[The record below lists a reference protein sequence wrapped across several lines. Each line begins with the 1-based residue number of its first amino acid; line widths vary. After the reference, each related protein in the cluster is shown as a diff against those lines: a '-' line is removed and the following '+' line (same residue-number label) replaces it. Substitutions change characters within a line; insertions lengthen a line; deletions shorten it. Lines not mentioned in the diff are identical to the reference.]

1 MNKLSHCAPLL
12 CAVLAIFTVLSIRGF
27 AKTTLG
33 VEMTTEAT
41 NKTNIQQK
49 ETTKHLTVKV
59 KKFKVKYKKTM
70 FVKKKQKIKVSK
82 IKPTNADNKNIKL
95 FNKSKK
101 VLKIK
106 GFKIKALKTG
116 KGKVIVKS
124 LDNGY
129 KKTIKIKVKKPYP
142 KCCGVK
148 LRYNKRYHITSN
160 PLNTSMGVKYY
171 KGRRETYYSQRVLP
185 GGGLKIPGRHVADD
199 GTIRDK
205 DGYIV
210 VSCDRSFKSYHSTFL
225 TSLGPAK
232 VYDTGCNYGTV
243 DIYCNW

>member
-12 CAVLAIFTVLSIRGF
+12 CAVLAIFTVLSIKSF
-27 AKTTLG
+27 AKNTLG

-41 NKTNIQQK
+41 NKTNIQET
-49 ETTKHLTVKV
+49 ETTKHLVQV

-70 FVKKKQKIKVSK
+70 FVNKKQKIKVSK
-82 IKPTNADNKNIKL
+82 IKPTNADNKKVKL

-106 GFKIKALKTG
+106 GFKIKALKKG
-116 KGKVIVKS
+116 KGKIVVKS

-129 KKTIKIKVKKPYP
+129 EKTIKIKVKKPYP
-142 KCCGVK
+142 ECCGVR

>member
-12 CAVLAIFTVLSIRGF
+12 CAVLAIFTVLTIKSF
-27 AKTTLG
+27 AKNTLG

-41 NKTNIQQK
+41 NKTNIQET
-49 ETTKHLTVKV
+49 ETTKHLVQV

-70 FVKKKQKIKVSK
+70 FVNKKQKIKVSK
-82 IKPTNADNKNIKL
+82 IKPTNADNKKVKL

-106 GFKIKALKTG
+106 GFKIKALKKG
-116 KGKVIVKS
+116 KGKIVVKS

-129 KKTIKIKVKKPYP
+129 EKTIKI
-142 KCCGVK
+142 
-148 LRYNKRYHITSN
+148 KRYHITSN